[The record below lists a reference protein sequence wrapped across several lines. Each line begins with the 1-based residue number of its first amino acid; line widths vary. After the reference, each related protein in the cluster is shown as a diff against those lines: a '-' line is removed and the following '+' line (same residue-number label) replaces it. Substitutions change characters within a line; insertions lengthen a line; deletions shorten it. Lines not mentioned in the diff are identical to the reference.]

1 MSTKF
6 CALNL
11 RRNQHLQDTGVSRRV
26 RVTTVGV
33 LVSACVGEYM
43 RVLACVGVGARA
55 RACAFV
61 RVALLIQ
68 HATRMGH
75 IVCGNSSSTIFSDIL
90 S

>member
-11 RRNQHLQDTGVSRRV
+11 RRNQHWQDTGVSRRV
-26 RVTTVGV
+26 RETTVGV
-33 LVSACVGEYM
+33 LVCACVGEYV
-43 RVLACVGVGARA
+43 RVLACVGVGTRA

-68 HATRMGH
+68 HATRMRH
-75 IVCGNSSSTIFSDIL
+75 MACGISSSIIFSDIL
-90 S
+90 L